1 MAFVGATGFSSSF
14 VSRSAVSKRP
24 AKAAVKPVRMTMDVE
39 VANRAMDLFMT
50 VASKESDWG
59 GYTGPVVGLLTIAAL
74 IAVLSPP
81 LKD

>member
-24 AKAAVKPVRMTMDVE
+24 ARAAIKPVRMTMDVE
-39 VANRAMDLFMT
+39 VANKVMDVFMT

-59 GYTGPVVGLLTIAAL
+59 GYTGPVVGLLTIVTL
-74 IAVLSPP
+74 IAILSPP